1 MTLRS
6 FIYRHAHVGDIIIFR
21 ENGWQ
26 IGMTRIDDDD
36 LYLLSLN
43 PKLLDDYEVV
53 NFSYEERVWTTLTV
67 LVVDILPTVEVNRR
81 VRETMV
87 QRGTDK

>member
-6 FIYRHAHVGDIIIFR
+6 FIYRYARIGEIIIFK

-26 IGMTRIDDDD
+26 IGMTRIDNDD

-43 PKLLDDYEVV
+43 PRLLDEYEVA
-53 NFSYEERVWTTLTV
+53 NFSYESREWATETL
-67 LVVDILPTVEVNRR
+67 LVIDVLPTMEVTEH
-81 VRETMV
+81 VRKRMV
-87 QRGTDK
+87 SR

>member
-6 FIYRHAHVGDIIIFR
+6 FIYQYAHAGEIVIFR

-26 IGMTRIDDDD
+26 IGMTRIDNDD

-43 PKLLDDYEVV
+43 SRLLDDYEVV
-53 NFSYEERVWTTLTV
+53 NFSYEEREWATVTV
-67 LVVDILPTVEVNRR
+67 LVIDLLPTKEVTKH
-81 VRETMV
+81 VRERMV
-87 QRGTDK
+87 SH

>member
-6 FIYRHAHVGDIIIFR
+6 FIYRHAHVGDLIIFR

-26 IGMTRIDDDD
+26 IGLTRIDNDD

-43 PKLLDDYEVV
+43 ARLLDEYEVV
-53 NFSYEERVWTTLTV
+53 DFSYEEREWTSLTV
-67 LVVDILPTVEVNRR
+67 LVVDILPTMEVAKH
-81 VRETMV
+81 VRETMA

>member
-6 FIYRHAHVGDIIIFR
+6 IIYQHARVGDLIVFR

-26 IGMTRIDDDD
+26 IGLTRIDNND

-43 PKLLDDYEVV
+43 SRLLDEYEVV
-53 NFSYEERVWTTLTV
+53 NFTYEQRDWATVTV
-67 LVVDILPTVEVNRR
+67 LVIDLLPTMEVTEH
-81 VRETMV
+81 VRKRMV
-87 QRGTDK
+87 SR